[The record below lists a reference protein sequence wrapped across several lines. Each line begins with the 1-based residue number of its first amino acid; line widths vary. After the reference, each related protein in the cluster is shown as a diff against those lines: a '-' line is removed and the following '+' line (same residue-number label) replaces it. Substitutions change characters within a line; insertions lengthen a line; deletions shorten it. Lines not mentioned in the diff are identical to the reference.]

1 MLQEAGFRTVEG
13 ATTPGMKRVM
23 GELRFGLSDMVSSKT
38 AVEAGQHLGTD
49 FVFLGSVTDFNIV
62 KGKSSKGISF
72 RGIGVGGSSESITYT
87 VQSAGRFIDVRT
99 REILAATTSTYRK
112 KFKASGGRI
121 QTPWG
126 SIGSSE
132 SVKVINETGGRILQL
147 GLNRMMNKVVRRL
160 NSL

>member
-87 VQSAGRFIDVRT
+87 VQSAG
-99 REILAATTSTYRK
+99 
-112 KFKASGGRI
+112 
-121 QTPWG
+121 
-126 SIGSSE
+126 
-132 SVKVINETGGRILQL
+132 
-147 GLNRMMNKVVRRL
+147 
-160 NSL
+160 